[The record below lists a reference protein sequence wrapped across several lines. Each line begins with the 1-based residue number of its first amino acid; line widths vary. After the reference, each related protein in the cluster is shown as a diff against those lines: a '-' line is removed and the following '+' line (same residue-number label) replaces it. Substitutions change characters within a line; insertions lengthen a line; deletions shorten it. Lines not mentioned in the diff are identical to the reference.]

1 MEDIEETNT
10 PLTKPKKP
18 RSEKQIEAFKIAMQ
32 KRAESIAKKKED
44 QIYQSAK
51 LLIEKQQKEELVED
65 SESEPEPEPL
75 RFATAKTSEPIKKSK
90 SKKQIEIKHLRYA
103 TSKTSEPK
111 YKPKKKIIIE
121 SESETDTSESESET
135 DTSDSEPE
143 FIIKSR
149 SKKKTKPKKISE
161 QNTRVKRSEPLHNH
175 PAKSNTDYNVYFV

>member
-1 MEDIEETNT
+1 MQDIEETNT

-65 SESEPEPEPL
+65 SESEQDP
-75 RFATAKTSEPIKKSK
+75 EPIKKSK
-90 SKKQIEIKHLRYA
+90 SKKQIEVK
-103 TSKTSEPK
+103 PK
-111 YKPKKKIIIE
+111 SKPKKKIIIE
-121 SESETDTSESESET
+121 SESETDTSESESESSES
-135 DTSDSEPE
+135 SDSEPE

-149 SKKKTKPKKISE
+149 SKKKAKPKKYE
-161 QNTRVKRSEPLHNH
+161 QNTRVKRSEPVHNH

>member
-1 MEDIEETNT
+1 MEDIEETT
-10 PLTKPKKP
+10 PLTKLKKP
-18 RSEKQIEAFKIAMQ
+18 RSDKQIEAFKIAMQ

-65 SESEPEPEPL
+65 SESEPELEPV
-75 RFATAKTSEPIKKSK
+75 KKSK
-90 SKKQIEIKHLRYA
+90 SKKQIEIK
-103 TSKTSEPK
+103 PK

-121 SESETDTSESESET
+121 SESDTDTSESESESSES
-135 DTSDSEPE
+135 SDSEPE

-161 QNTRVKRSEPLHNH
+161 QNTRVKRSEPVHNH

>member
-18 RSEKQIEAFKIAMQ
+18 RSEKQIEAFKNAMQ
-32 KRAESIAKKKED
+32 KRAESIAKKKEE

-51 LLIEKQQKEELVED
+51 LLIEKQQKVQVSDDETD
-65 SESEPEPEPL
+65 SEPEPEPV
-75 RFATAKTSEPIKKSK
+75 KKSK
-90 SKKQIEIKHLRYA
+90 SKKQIEIK
-103 TSKTSEPK
+103 PK

-121 SESETDTSESESET
+121 SESDTDTSDSESDTSES
-135 DTSDSEPE
+135 SDSEPE

-149 SKKKTKPKKISE
+149 SKKKAKLKKTSE
-161 QNTRVKRSEPLHNH
+161 PNTRVKRYEPLCEPVHNH

>member
-1 MEDIEETNT
+1 MEEIEETNT

-51 LLIEKQQKEELVED
+51 LLIEKQQKDEVIDDSE
-65 SESEPEPEPL
+65 SESEPEPV
-75 RFATAKTSEPIKKSK
+75 KKSK
-90 SKKQIEIKHLRYA
+90 SKKQIEIK
-103 TSKTSEPK
+103 PK
-111 YKPKKKIIIE
+111 PKPKKKIIIE
-121 SESETDTSESESET
+121 SDSETDSSESENETDTSES
-135 DTSDSEPE
+135 SDSEPE

-149 SKKKTKPKKISE
+149 SKKKPKPKKISE
-161 QNTRVKRSEPLHNH
+161 QNTRVKRSEPVHNH

>member
-65 SESEPEPEPL
+65 SESEPEPEP
-75 RFATAKTSEPIKKSK
+75 IKKSK
-90 SKKQIEIKHLRYA
+90 SKKQIEVK
-103 TSKTSEPK
+103 PK
-111 YKPKKKIIIE
+111 SKPKKKIIIE
-121 SESETDTSESESET
+121 SESETDTSESESESSES
-135 DTSDSEPE
+135 SDSEPE

-161 QNTRVKRSEPLHNH
+161 QNTRVKRYEPLRYATSKTSEPVHNH

>member
-18 RSEKQIEAFKIAMQ
+18 RSEKQIEAFKNAMQ

-51 LLIEKQQKEELVED
+51 LLIEKQQKVEVID
-65 SESEPEPEPL
+65 DETDSEPEPEPV
-75 RFATAKTSEPIKKSK
+75 KKSK
-90 SKKQIEIKHLRYA
+90 SKKQIEIK
-103 TSKTSEPK
+103 PK

-121 SESETDTSESESET
+121 SESDTDTSESESESSES
-135 DTSDSEPE
+135 SDSEPE

-149 SKKKTKPKKISE
+149 SRKKAKPKKYE
-161 QNTRVKRSEPLHNH
+161 PNTRVKRSEPLHEPVHNH

>member
-32 KRAESIAKKKED
+32 KRAESIAKKKDE

-75 RFATAKTSEPIKKSK
+75 RYATAKTSEPIKKSK
-90 SKKQIEIKHLRYA
+90 SKKQIEVK
-103 TSKTSEPK
+103 PK
-111 YKPKKKIIIE
+111 SKPKKKIIIE
-121 SESETDTSESESET
+121 SESETDTSESESESSES
-135 DTSDSEPE
+135 SDSEPE

-161 QNTRVKRSEPLHNH
+161 QNTRVKRSEPVHNH

>member
-1 MEDIEETNT
+1 MEDIEEINT

-18 RSEKQIEAFKIAMQ
+18 RSDKQIEAFKIAMQ

-65 SESEPEPEPL
+65 SESEPEPEP
-75 RFATAKTSEPIKKSK
+75 IKKSK
-90 SKKQIEIKHLRYA
+90 SKKQIEVK
-103 TSKTSEPK
+103 PK
-111 YKPKKKIIIE
+111 PKPKKKIIIE
-121 SESETDTSESESET
+121 SESETDTSESESESSES
-135 DTSDSEPE
+135 SDSEPE

-149 SKKKTKPKKISE
+149 SKKKPKPKKISE
-161 QNTRVKRSEPLHNH
+161 QNTRVKRSESVREPVHNH

>member
-65 SESEPEPEPL
+65 SEESEPV
-75 RFATAKTSEPIKKSK
+75 KKSK
-90 SKKQIEIKHLRYA
+90 SKKQIEVK
-103 TSKTSEPK
+103 PK
-111 YKPKKKIIIE
+111 PKPKKKIIIE
-121 SESETDTSESESET
+121 SESETDTSESESESSES
-135 DTSDSEPE
+135 SDSEPE

-149 SKKKTKPKKISE
+149 SKKKAKLKKTNE
-161 QNTRVKRSEPLHNH
+161 QNTRVKRSEPVHNH

>member
-18 RSEKQIEAFKIAMQ
+18 RSEKQIEAFKNAMQ

-51 LLIEKQQKEELVED
+51 LLIEKQQKVEVIDD
-65 SESEPEPEPL
+65 SEPDSEPEPV
-75 RFATAKTSEPIKKSK
+75 KKSK
-90 SKKQIEIKHLRYA
+90 SKKQIEIK
-103 TSKTSEPK
+103 PK

-121 SESETDTSESESET
+121 SESDTDTSESESESSES
-135 DTSDSEPE
+135 SDSEPE

-149 SKKKTKPKKISE
+149 SKKKAKLKKTSE
-161 QNTRVKRSEPLHNH
+161 SNTRVKRSVPLHEPVHNH

>member
-1 MEDIEETNT
+1 MEDIEETT

-18 RSEKQIEAFKIAMQ
+18 RSDKQIEAFKIAMQ

-65 SESEPEPEPL
+65 SESEPEPEP
-75 RFATAKTSEPIKKSK
+75 IKKSK
-90 SKKQIEIKHLRYA
+90 SKKQIEIK
-103 TSKTSEPK
+103 PK
-111 YKPKKKIIIE
+111 PKSKKKIIIE
-121 SESETDTSESESET
+121 SESDTDTSESESESSES
-135 DTSDSEPE
+135 SDSEPE

-149 SKKKTKPKKISE
+149 SKKKAKPKKYE
-161 QNTRVKRSEPLHNH
+161 QNTRVKRSEPLRYATSKTSEPVHNH

>member
-18 RSEKQIEAFKIAMQ
+18 RSEKQIEAFKNAMQ
-32 KRAESIAKKKED
+32 KRAESIAKKKDE

-51 LLIEKQQKEELVED
+51 LLIEKQQKVQVID
-65 SESEPEPEPL
+65 DQTDSEPEPEPV
-75 RFATAKTSEPIKKSK
+75 KKSK
-90 SKKQIEIKHLRYA
+90 SKKQIEIK
-103 TSKTSEPK
+103 PK

-121 SESETDTSESESET
+121 SESETDTSESENESESES
-135 DTSDSEPE
+135 SDSEPE

-149 SKKKTKPKKISE
+149 SKKKSKPKKYE
-161 QNTRVKRSEPLHNH
+161 QNTRVKRSEPVHNH

>member
-65 SESEPEPEPL
+65 SESEPEPEP
-75 RFATAKTSEPIKKSK
+75 IKKSK
-90 SKKQIEIKHLRYA
+90 SKKQIEIK
-103 TSKTSEPK
+103 PK
-111 YKPKKKIIIE
+111 PKPKKKIIIE
-121 SESETDTSESESET
+121 SESDTDTSESESESSES
-135 DTSDSEPE
+135 SDSEPE

-161 QNTRVKRSEPLHNH
+161 QNTRVKRSESVREPVHNH

>member
-1 MEDIEETNT
+1 MEDIEENT

-51 LLIEKQQKEELVED
+51 LLIEKQQKEEVID
-65 SESEPEPEPL
+65 DSEPESETEPV
-75 RFATAKTSEPIKKSK
+75 KKSK
-90 SKKQIEIKHLRYA
+90 SKKQIEVK
-103 TSKTSEPK
+103 PK
-111 YKPKKKIIIE
+111 PKPKKKIIIE
-121 SESETDTSESESET
+121 SESETDTSESESESSES
-135 DTSDSEPE
+135 SDNEPE

-149 SKKKTKPKKISE
+149 SKKKPKTKKTNE
-161 QNTRVKRSEPLHNH
+161 QNTRVKRSEPVHNH

>member
-18 RSEKQIEAFKIAMQ
+18 RSEKQIEAFKNAMQ

-51 LLIEKQQKEELVED
+51 LLIEKQQKVQVIDDETD
-65 SESEPEPEPL
+65 SEPEPEPV
-75 RFATAKTSEPIKKSK
+75 KKSK
-90 SKKQIEIKHLRYA
+90 SKKQIEIK
-103 TSKTSEPK
+103 PK

-121 SESETDTSESESET
+121 SESDTDTSESES
-135 DTSDSEPE
+135 DTSESSDSEPE

-149 SKKKTKPKKISE
+149 SKKKAKPKKYE
-161 QNTRVKRSEPLHNH
+161 PNTRVKRSEPLNDPVHNH